1 MTDESQAF
9 FDALFRVLRELRR
22 NYDLSARDLGLTLSR
37 ARVITALGRQEG
49 ITQAELA
56 AHIGIEPP
64 TLKRQLDALEHD
76 GFIERRGLDG
86 DARKRALF
94 LTDRARSNRIAQFTD
109 TIRSEVLEGVSREQ
123 QAELR
128 IALEVIAENATRL
141 NSK

>member
-1 MTDESQAF
+1 MPDESQAF

-49 ITQAELA
+49 VTQAELA
-56 AHIGIEPP
+56 AAIGIEPP
-64 TLKRQLDALEHD
+64 TLKRQLDALEQD

-94 LTDRARSNRIAQFTD
+94 LTDHARSNRIAHFTD
-109 TIRSEVLEGVSREQ
+109 TIRAEVLEGVSREQ

-128 IALEVIAENATRL
+128 SVLEMIAENASRL